1 MQTRIARLILGL
13 AVMAFTLAVPFT
25 PVSAQTPASAAPDAA
40 ASSAPINQATTN
52 AQANQPGSSP
62 VAPGSATA
70 TAVAPGGA
78 PSYSFSVSLQPGSRI
93 NLDQPLHVDVESVP
107 ATAGDVAVWAKY
119 TFAIAALVI
128 ALIAAMITML
138 VGLRNW
144 QAARINLLN
153 TCHKTYGEIF
163 IELYD
168 LSERQRLAPFVGAP
182 DPKWAAEAITAKKL
196 FIRLWNLQYE
206 EFVYFYHGQLIKRV
220 FENWLTYRF
229 KDFRNPAFVLDFGV
243 EKVSYL
249 TSWNDR
255 KRELGPGHF
264 VTFMEKAAGFPAAAL
279 PAGEVVLAPA
289 GDPDGESK
297 AATSVAMVW
306 FRENKSEIRG
316 GFLSIVGQLFN
327 S

>member
-138 VGLRNW
+138 VGLRNVSGS
-144 QAARINLLN
+144 AGPCPHARA
-153 TCHKTYGEIF
+153 
-163 IELYD
+163 
-168 LSERQRLAPFVGAP
+168 SEA
-182 DPKWAAEAITAKKL
+182 
-196 FIRLWNLQYE
+196 
-206 EFVYFYHGQLIKRV
+206 
-220 FENWLTYRF
+220 
-229 KDFRNPAFVLDFGV
+229 
-243 EKVSYL
+243 
-249 TSWNDR
+249 
-255 KRELGPGHF
+255 
-264 VTFMEKAAGFPAAAL
+264 
-279 PAGEVVLAPA
+279 
-289 GDPDGESK
+289 
-297 AATSVAMVW
+297 
-306 FRENKSEIRG
+306 
-316 GFLSIVGQLFN
+316 
-327 S
+327 